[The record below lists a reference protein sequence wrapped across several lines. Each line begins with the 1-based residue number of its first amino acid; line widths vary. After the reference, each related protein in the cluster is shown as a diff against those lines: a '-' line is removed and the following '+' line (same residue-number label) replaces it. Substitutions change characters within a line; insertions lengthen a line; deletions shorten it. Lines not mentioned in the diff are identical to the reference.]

1 MLSDK
6 VEAGAGGSPGGGA
19 GQIAPNLGCVS
30 GARVASQPYLLPAH
44 GLAEGSG

>member
-6 VEAGAGGSPGGGA
+6 VGAGTGGSPSRGVGE
-19 GQIAPNLGCVS
+19 IAPNLGCVS